1 MTDRP
6 ALLDALRAI
15 VGAPHVLA
23 EGDLSA
29 YEQDWRRRA
38 HGRALAATRGW
49 PWVACPTAAAR
60 RWC

>member
-29 YEQDWRRRA
+29 YEQD
-38 HGRALAATRGW
+38 
-49 PWVACPTAAAR
+49 
-60 RWC
+60 